1 MKSKILIVEDVSI
14 EAMNF
19 EQSLKSL
26 GYNVV
31 GVTATGEDA
40 IKKVVELKPDLVL
53 MDIIL
58 KGDMDGI
65 ETATQIK
72 KEFDTAVVYLTAHP
86 EESIVKRAKLT
97 SPYGYLTKPVNKT
110 ELKNTIELSLY
121 KYQNEKKLKENENRF
136 RDILENSL
144 DVAYK
149 RRLDSDQ
156 YEYLSPV
163 IEKILDYSVE
173 ELISMPSSKVMEL
186 IHPHDLNKVK
196 EIFDSAISGKTN
208 KYNLEY
214 RIKQKNGK
222 YKWLNDYGSIV
233 QGKESTTLI
242 GSIRDIT
249 ERKKAEDALIESE
262 EKYRTLFE
270 SNPNYTILLGLDGV
284 ILDINAAAEDI
295 TGLSKDKFM
304 GKHFTELEIFPE
316 DELSKHEEIYPLLLK
331 GEYKDPYESKIY
343 DKKGKVRW
351 LETIWTVIK
360 KDEKSNSILVINN
373 DITKRKKAEYKIKAS
388 LKEKETL
395 LKEIHHRVKNNLQ
408 IISSLL
414 DLQER
419 YVKNDPTAVNVLKE
433 IKNRVM
439 SMAMIHEMIYQSED
453 LSHINFSE
461 YIRNLISN
469 LFQSYGAN
477 SSITSVINI
486 EQIYMNIET
495 AVPLGLIISELISN
509 SLKYAFPEDKKGEIL
524 VNLTKNEKF
533 ELTISDNGIGIPK
546 KNRLQHRIDLRTQT
560 GKIPNKPNRWHS
572 STRQDKGH
580 KIHHHIP
587 RTNIQKENLTM
598 NIPT

>member
-1 MKSKILIVEDVSI
+1 MKSKILIVEDESI

-31 GVTATGEDA
+31 GVAGTGEDA
-40 IKKVVELKPDLVL
+40 IKKVVELKPDLIL

-72 KEFDTAVVYLTAHP
+72 KEFDTPVVYLTAHP

-110 ELKNTIELSLY
+110 ELKNIIELSLY
-121 KYQNEKKLKENENRF
+121 KYQNEKKLKESENRF
-136 RDILENSL
+136 RYIFENSL

-149 RRLDSDQ
+149 RKLESDQ

-163 IEKILDYSVE
+163 IEKILGYSVE
-173 ELISMPSSKVMEL
+173 ELISMPTSKVLEL

-196 EIFDSAISGKTN
+196 EIFASAFSGKTN
-208 KYNLEY
+208 KYSLEY

-233 QGKESTTLI
+233 QEKESAALI

-249 ERKKAEDALIESE
+249 EQKKAEDESIESE

-270 SNPNYTILLGLDGV
+270 SNPNYTILLGLNGV
-284 ILDINAAAEDI
+284 ILDVNAAAEDI
-295 TGLSKDKFM
+295 TGLSKDKFV

-316 DELSKHEEIYPLLLK
+316 DVLSKHEGIYPLLLK
-331 GEYKDPYESKIY
+331 GEYVDPYESKIY
-343 DKKGKVRW
+343 DKKGKVHW

-360 KDEKSNSILVINN
+360 KDETPNSILVINN
-373 DITKRKKAEYKIKAS
+373 DITKRKKVEYKIKAS

-419 YVKNDPTAVNVLKE
+419 YVKNDPIAVNVLKE
-433 IKNRVM
+433 SKNRVM
-439 SMAMIHEMIYQSED
+439 SMAMIHEMIYKSKD

-469 LFQSYGAN
+469 IFQSYGAN
-477 SSITSVINI
+477 SSITSVKNI
-486 EQIYMNIET
+486 EQIYLNIET

-524 VNLTKNEKF
+524 VSLTKDEKF
-533 ELTISDNGIGIPK
+533 ELTISDNGIGLPEEIDFNTESTLGLKLVRSLINQVDGTIQLDRTKGTKYTITFHELTYK
-546 KNRLQHRIDLRTQT
+546 KRI
-560 GKIPNKPNRWHS
+560 
-572 STRQDKGH
+572 
-580 KIHHHIP
+580 
-587 RTNIQKENLTM
+587 
-598 NIPT
+598 

>member
-1 MKSKILIVEDVSI
+1 MKSKILIVEDESI

-31 GVTATGEDA
+31 GVAGTGEDA
-40 IKKVVELKPDLVL
+40 IKKVVELKPDLIL

-72 KEFDTAVVYLTAHP
+72 KEFDTPVVYLTAHP

-110 ELKNTIELSLY
+110 ELKNIIELSLY
-121 KYQNEKKLKENENRF
+121 KYQNEKKLKESENRF
-136 RDILENSL
+136 RYIFENSL

-149 RRLDSDQ
+149 RKLESDQ

-163 IEKILDYSVE
+163 IEKILGYSVE
-173 ELISMPSSKVMEL
+173 ELISMPTSKVLEL

-196 EIFDSAISGKTN
+196 EIFASAFSGKTN
-208 KYNLEY
+208 KYSLEY

-233 QGKESTTLI
+233 QEKESAALI

-249 ERKKAEDALIESE
+249 EQKKAEDALIESE
-262 EKYRTLFE
+262 EKYRTFFE

-295 TGLSKDKFM
+295 TGLSKDKFV

-316 DELSKHEEIYPLLLK
+316 DVLSKHEGIYPLLLK
-331 GEYKDPYESKIY
+331 GEYVDPYESKIY
-343 DKKGKVRW
+343 DKKGKVHW

-360 KDEKSNSILVINN
+360 KDETPNSILVINN
-373 DITKRKKAEYKIKAS
+373 DITKRKKVEYKIKAS

-433 IKNRVM
+433 SKNRVM

-453 LSHINFSE
+453 LSNINFSE
-461 YIRNLISN
+461 YVKNLISN

-477 SSITSVINI
+477 SSITSVKNI
-486 EQIYMNIET
+486 EQIYLNIET

-524 VNLTKNEKF
+524 VSLTKDEKF
-533 ELTISDNGIGIPK
+533 ELTISDNGIGIPEEIDFNTESTLGLKLVRSLINQVDGTIQLDRTKGTKYTITFHELTYK
-546 KNRLQHRIDLRTQT
+546 KRI
-560 GKIPNKPNRWHS
+560 
-572 STRQDKGH
+572 
-580 KIHHHIP
+580 
-587 RTNIQKENLTM
+587 
-598 NIPT
+598 

>member
-1 MKSKILIVEDVSI
+1 VKSKILIVEDVSI

-316 DELSKHEEIYPLLLK
+316 DELSKHEEIYPLLSK

-546 KNRLQHRIDLRTQT
+546 KIDFNTESTLGLKLVRSLINQIDGTVQLDRTKGTKYTITFHELTYKKRI
-560 GKIPNKPNRWHS
+560 
-572 STRQDKGH
+572 
-580 KIHHHIP
+580 
-587 RTNIQKENLTM
+587 
-598 NIPT
+598 